1 MIRKLFSYPA
11 RTALF
16 AALAVSTL
24 QAQVN
29 LPPFIAP
36 TPAELLAAAK
46 PDVDDI
52 WWKHTVVY
60 EVYPRSFGD
69 TNGDGTGDLNGI
81 TQHLDYLK
89 QLGVDTIWIAPLYP
103 SPQAD
108 FGYDISNYRAV
119 DPQYGTMADFDRLLA
134 ETKKRG
140 MHIVLDMV
148 LNHSSNKHPFFIESA
163 SSRNNPKAD
172 WYVWNDGIPASTPNL
187 SNQQKSNVHTGASGQ
202 VVPPNNWNSL
212 FGGSAWE
219 WVPARQQFYYHA
231 FLKEQPD
238 LNWRNPAVEK
248 EMFSAMKF
256 WLDKGVSG
264 FRLDAIQTLFEDP
277 KLQDNPASGGLFG
290 GHTSNLPEVHDVI
303 RRLRAM
309 LDTYP
314 VHPVLIGELVEPTS
328 AGLYAWYGTPTA
340 GQFQL
345 PMDYTYGFPD
355 MMAMMSGR
363 TGVKSTLTAGYYS
376 QQLLAVESQVHGSQ
390 PFIFFDNHDNLRSLT
405 RFGDGVHDDAIAR
418 IVAALL
424 FTPRATPQTY
434 YGAELGMPDS
444 PPARKEDVRDP
455 TGLANWPTSK
465 GRDGERTPMQ
475 WTPGP
480 QAGFSTN
487 LKTWLPISSSYK
499 TVNVQMEMTEPD
511 SLLNWYKSLI
521 TLRSSNQALR
531 YGGTIFIDRD
541 NPNVLGFVRT
551 APAGTDPV
559 LVLMNMTASP
569 QTATVDLTA
578 AGLHPGQLHTILAS
592 TKVPDSSAAGAVQI
606 PPYCVWIASIR

>member
-1 MIRKLFSYPA
+1 MIRKLLPYSA
-11 RTALF
+11 LAALF
-16 AALAVSTL
+16 AGVGTFPL
-24 QAQVN
+24 QAQVTV
-29 LPPFIAP
+29 PSPVAS

-52 WWKHTVVY
+52 WWKHIVVY

-134 ETKKRG
+134 ETKKRN
-140 MHIVLDMV
+140 MQIVLDMV
-148 LNHSSNKHPFFIESA
+148 LNHSSDKHPFFTESA
-163 SSRNNPKAD
+163 SSRTNPKAD
-172 WYVWNDGIPASTPNL
+172 WYVWNNGVPANTPNL
-187 SNQQKSNVHTGASGQ
+187 FDYQKSNVHTGASGQ

-264 FRLDAIQTLFEDP
+264 FRLDAIQTLFEDS
-277 KLQDNPASGGLFG
+277 KLQDNPSTSSLFG

-363 TGVKSTLTAGYYS
+363 TGVRSTLTAGYYR

-405 RFGDGVHDDAIAR
+405 RFGDGNHDDAIAR

-487 LKTWLPISSSYK
+487 PQTWLPVSSTYTTINAK
-499 TVNVQMEMTEPD
+499 VELTDPN

-521 TLRSSNQALR
+521 ALRSSNQALR
-531 YGGTIFIDRD
+531 YGGTVFIDRD
-541 NPNVLGFVRT
+541 NANVLGFVRT
-551 APAGTDPV
+551 APTGTDPV
-559 LVLMNMTASP
+559 LVLINMTASP
-569 QTATVDLTA
+569 QPATIDLTA

-592 TKVPDSSAAGAVQI
+592 TKVPDSSAAGTVQV
-606 PPYCVWIASIR
+606 PPYGVWIASIR

>member
-1 MIRKLFSYPA
+1 MTRKLLPCPA
-11 RTALF
+11 LAALF
-16 AALAVSTL
+16 AAVATFTL
-24 QAQVN
+24 QAQVTV
-29 LPPFIAP
+29 PPSVAP

-46 PDVDDI
+46 PDGDDI

-69 TNGDGTGDLNGI
+69 SNGDGTGDLNGI

-148 LNHSSNKHPFFIESA
+148 LNHSSDKHPFFTESA
-163 SSRNNPKAD
+163 SSRNNPKAN

-187 SNQQKSNVHTGASGQ
+187 SHQQKSNVHTGASGQ

-219 WVPARQQFYYHA
+219 WAPARQQFYYHA

-277 KLQDNPASGGLFG
+277 KLQDNPSNGGLFG

-363 TGVKSTLTAGYYS
+363 TGVKSTLTAGYYR

-480 QAGFSTN
+480 QAGFSAN
-487 LKTWLPISSSYK
+487 PQTWLPVSSTY
-499 TVNVQMEMTEPD
+499 TTINAQAELTDPN

-521 TLRSSNQALR
+521 ALRSSNPALR
-531 YGGTIFIDRD
+531 YGGTVFIDRD

-551 APAGTDPV
+551 APTGTDPV

-569 QTATVDLTA
+569 QRATIDLIA
-578 AGLHPGQLHTILAS
+578 AGLPPGQLHTILAS
-592 TKVPDSSAAGAVQI
+592 TKVPASSAASTVQV

>member
-1 MIRKLFSYPA
+1 MLAQGALPVPVPPTAAEIR
-11 RTALF
+11 
-16 AALAVSTL
+16 
-24 QAQVN
+24 
-29 LPPFIAP
+29 
-36 TPAELLAAAK
+36 AAAK
-46 PDVDDI
+46 PDMDDI

-69 TNGDGTGDLNGI
+69 TNGDGTGDLNGV
-81 TQHLDYLK
+81 TEHLDYLK
-89 QLGVDTIWIAPLYP
+89 QLGFDTIWIAPIYP

-108 FGYDISNYRAV
+108 FGYDISDYRAV

-148 LNHSSNKHPFFIESA
+148 LNHSSSKHPFFVESA
-163 SSRNNPKAD
+163 SSRNNSKAD
-172 WYVWNDGIPASTPNL
+172 WYVWNDGVAAGTPNL
-187 SNQQKSNVHTGASGQ
+187 SNQQKANVHTGPSGQ
-202 VVPPNNWNSL
+202 VVPPNNWNSI

-264 FRLDAIQTLFEDP
+264 FRLDAIQTLFEDQ
-277 KLQDNPASGGLFG
+277 KLRDNPPGAGYFG
-290 GHTSNLPEVHDVI
+290 ENTSNQPEVHDVI
-303 RRLRAM
+303 RRLRAV
-309 LDTYP
+309 LNTYP
-314 VHPVLIGELVEPTS
+314 VHPVLIGELVEPTLT
-328 AGLYAWYGTPTA
+328 GLDSWYGTA
-340 GQFQL
+340 SSGQFQL
-345 PMDYTYGFPD
+345 PMDYIYGFPN
-355 MMAMMSGR
+355 ML
-363 TGVKSTLTAGYYS
+363 TGGMGAKSELSAGFYR

-390 PFIFFDNHDNLRSLT
+390 PFLFFDNHDNLRSLT
-405 RFGDGVHDDAIAR
+405 RFGDGVHDAAIAK

-455 TGLANWPTSK
+455 TGLTNWPNYK

-487 LKTWLPISSSYK
+487 PHTWLPVSSGYK
-499 TVNVQMEMTEPD
+499 TVNVQTEITEPE

-521 TLRSSNQALR
+521 TLRTANPALR
-531 YGGTIFIDRD
+531 YGGFVVIDRD
-541 NPNVLGFVRT
+541 NPNVLSFLRT
-551 APAGTDPV
+551 AQTGTDPV
-559 LVLMNMTASP
+559 LILMNMTATT
-569 QTATVDLTA
+569 QTATVDLA
-578 AGLHPGQLHTILAS
+578 EADLHAGKLHTLLAS
-592 TKVPDSSAAGAVQI
+592 AKVPEISETGAVQI
-606 PPYCVWIASIR
+606 PPYCVWIASIH

>member
-1 MIRKLFSYPA
+1 MIRKLFRYPTLA
-11 RTALF
+11 ALF
-16 AALAVSTL
+16 AALATFTL
-24 QAQVN
+24 QAQVTV
-29 LPPFIAP
+29 PSPVAP
-36 TPAELLAAAK
+36 APAELLAAAK

-108 FGYDISNYRAV
+108 FGYDISDYRAV

-148 LNHSSNKHPFFIESA
+148 LNHSSDKHQFFTESA
-163 SSRNNPKAD
+163 SSRTNSKAD
-172 WYVWNDGIPASTPNL
+172 WYVWNDGVPASAPNL
-187 SNQQKSNVHTGASGQ
+187 SDQQKTNVHTGPSGN
-202 VVPPNNWNSL
+202 VVPPNNWNSF

-277 KLQDNPASGGLFG
+277 KLQDNPPNGGLFG

-363 TGVKSTLTAGYYS
+363 TGVKSSLTADYYR
-376 QQLLAVESQVHGSQ
+376 QQLLAVESQVLRRGS
-390 PFIFFDNHDNLRSLT
+390 PCAGIS
-405 RFGDGVHDDAIAR
+405 
-418 IVAALL
+418 
-424 FTPRATPQTY
+424 RA
-434 YGAELGMPDS
+434 
-444 PPARKEDVRDP
+444 VR
-455 TGLANWPTSK
+455 
-465 GRDGERTPMQ
+465 
-475 WTPGP
+475 
-480 QAGFSTN
+480 
-487 LKTWLPISSSYK
+487 
-499 TVNVQMEMTEPD
+499 
-511 SLLNWYKSLI
+511 
-521 TLRSSNQALR
+521 
-531 YGGTIFIDRD
+531 
-541 NPNVLGFVRT
+541 
-551 APAGTDPV
+551 
-559 LVLMNMTASP
+559 
-569 QTATVDLTA
+569 
-578 AGLHPGQLHTILAS
+578 
-592 TKVPDSSAAGAVQI
+592 
-606 PPYCVWIASIR
+606 